1 MTDESPG
8 EDEDDQSRDNE
19 VPRRGDLSEDSS
31 ENREK
36 TQITNMLGLDP
47 SEAEGMTFEDMLD
60 ELRQQYTEL
69 IERDI
74 GARPHIKFPLDR
86 EEFHSALKT
95 AMSGENAHIES
106 KDRGINVDSHCEL
119 GFLHLDIFVRQ
130 CIEMSFSDP
139 EYVHS
144 EYVGTDDPEQVLSQY
159 DEDPINLL
167 TEPSGTDE
175 NTLSARGIYQ
185 PMLLRDMSQDCAEA
199 VDTMHE
205 VVDEHPDLYWGG
217 EPSLGTVTKGYGFST
232 YLFIR

>member
-1 MTDESPG
+1 MTDERPS
-8 EDEDDQSRDNE
+8 ENE
-19 VPRRGDLSEDSS
+19 GHQQNDSEAPRQGTLSGDSS
-31 ENREK
+31 ENQEK
-36 TQITNMLGLDP
+36 VQIAYMLGLDR
-47 SEAEGMTFEDMLD
+47 SEVEGMALEDLLD
-60 ELRQQYTEL
+60 ELKQQHTEL
-69 IERDI
+69 MERDV
-74 GARPHIKFPLDR
+74 GARPHINFPLDE
-86 EEFHSALKT
+86 EEFRSALKT

-167 TEPSGTDE
+167 IEPSGTDE
-175 NTLSARGIYQ
+175 NTLSARAIYQ